1 MLISQGS
8 GLGLSLCKQMVEL
21 HGGKLTVMSV
31 QGEGSTFRATIPFHI
46 DAESINKSVH
56 SSMSA
61 KEGGTT
67 NEFQVSLG
75 RPLRALVVDGRY
87 YMHAIRSDSRCKFQR
102 ISC

>member
-1 MLISQGS
+1 
-8 GLGLSLCKQMVEL
+8 MVEL